1 MRTKMFGNGFK
12 IHYDAQIWVVSFRG
26 GGGDYTEIRRDEQDL
41 NKKMRLG
48 SAATISTRL
57 PEVKIRDK
65 SGPLWRKRD
74 VSYTLCL
81 RYHLEFE
88 PQMVFFFFFLGVFWG
103 GTIKIAAAALRDR
116 ERWKR
121 CTKGSIKSY
130 RGLRGEQWMNHS
142 I

>member
-1 MRTKMFGNGFK
+1 MATALRSITTLR
-12 IHYDAQIWVVSFRG
+12 YELSRSEE

-74 VSYTLCL
+74 LSYTLCL

-88 PQMVFFFFFLGVFWG
+88 PQMVFFFFFGCVLGRNHQDSGSSV
-103 GTIKIAAAALRDR
+103 
-116 ERWKR
+116 KR
-121 CTKGSIKSY
+121 
-130 RGLRGEQWMNHS
+130 
-142 I
+142 